1 MRAPFLHSIIVIIIV
16 FFFVGNCDIVLDKGG
31 PHVTEDKEAELQKTV
46 KAGKK
51 FI

>member
-1 MRAPFLHSIIVIIIV
+1 L
-16 FFFVGNCDIVLDKGG
+16 FFFVGNCDIVLDKVV
-31 PHVTEDKEAELQKTV
+31 PRVTEDKEAELQKTV